1 MAMVVASLEVV
12 AEDVAVVVEVILD
25 TEDEVY
31 LTMLQ
36 SLKRAM
42 VSTRQ
47 KYSPLTETTNGPH
60 LDVFG
65 SALSTSAVWLQR
77 LATQITTATA
87 TATATAPPISKIST
101 IATVRTTIG
110 ILTLYLLIRL
120 KIQPCR
126 RMLKVRKMARLAWQ
140 AWLK

>member
-1 MAMVVASLEVV
+1 MVVASLEVV

-87 TATATAPPISKIST
+87 TATAPPISKIST

>member
-87 TATATAPPISKIST
+87 TATAPPISKIST